1 MRIFAVDDEKSPL
14 KIVSLC
20 IKAAAPDAEL
30 IQFTSP
36 ETALTEFK
44 KFPADVVFLDINMP
58 GMTGLEL
65 AKKMNEVRKDVNVI
79 FCTGYGEY
87 ALEAFNLYASGYLTK
102 PAELEDVQKALSHL
116 RFPITNSI
124 KSVRIKTFG
133 SFDVFADGK
142 VVPFRRSRSKEVL
155 AYLVDRGGSSVTR
168 KEIAAVVFDEDDY
181 SRSTQAY
188 LSMIL
193 KGLADSLEEAGIGDL
208 LVVNRN
214 CYAVDTEKFSC
225 DSYEFLAG
233 DENAKKQFTGE
244 YMFQY
249 SWAEEEIG
257 KFYDFG

>member
-14 KIVSLC
+14 KIIEMC
-20 IKAAAPDAEL
+20 IRASAPGSDLHLYGSAA
-30 IQFTSP
+30 
-36 ETALTEFK
+36 TALAEFREY
-44 KFPADVVFLDINMP
+44 PADVVFLDINMP

-65 AKKMNEVRKDVNVI
+65 AKKMSEIKSDVNII

-87 ALEAFNLYASGYLTK
+87 ALDAFNLYASGYLTK
-102 PAELEDVQKALSHL
+102 PAEIEDVGNALSHL
-116 RFPITNSI
+116 RFPVT
-124 KSVRIKTFG
+124 KSAKTVRIKTFG

-193 KGLADSLEEAGIGDL
+193 KALADSLEDAGIGDL

-214 CYAVDTEKFSC
+214 SYAVDTAKFTC

-233 DENAKKQFTGE
+233 DPAAKKLFTGE

-249 SWAEEEIG
+249 SWAEEETG